1 MRRNQ
6 RRSPGKPRVSP
17 TVLDRINRNVAGIDC
32 GSAEHFVAVP
42 PDRDPTPVQSFK
54 TFTTD
59 LLRLADWL
67 TACRM
72 TSVAMEATGV
82 YWIPIYEILEARG
95 FEVLLVNAR
104 HLKNVPG
111 RKSDV
116 SDCEW
121 IRELHSVGLL
131 RGSFR
136 PTDAI
141 VALRAYLRHRQ
152 TLIESAGAYIQRMQK
167 ALVQMNV
174 QLPLVV
180 SDITG
185 VTGLRILRDIVAG
198 HRDPHQLAEHR
209 DHRCRASKAE
219 IIAALTGHYRPEHLF
234 VLQQN
239 LALFDGCQA
248 QLAACDVAIEAH
260 LLTLTALVEPPAT
273 ALPAPRVTKKPR
285 DNEPRFEVRAPLHRL
300 TGGVDLTQ
308 IDGFTPYTALKL
320 LSEIGTDMRRWPT
333 EKHFTSWL
341 TLAPKNKISGG
352 RLLSSR
358 TQPSANRAAAV
369 LRMSVMSLS
378 RTQTALGAFYRRL
391 AARIGKPQ
399 AITAAARKLA
409 IVVYR
414 VLSGTLDYRDTGAD
428 AYTTQQ
434 LTRVL
439 RRVRQRAAT
448 LGFDLVNRETGE
460 ILQGGASLSN

>member
-1 MRRNQ
+1 MKHNRRQ
-6 RRSPGKPRVSP
+6 APGTRRVSP
-17 TVLDRINRNVAGIDC
+17 TVLERINPDVAGIDC
-32 GSAEHFVAVP
+32 GSAAHYVAVP
-42 PDRDPTPVQSFK
+42 ADRDPQPVQSFP

-59 LLRLADWL
+59 LQRLADWL
-67 TACRM
+67 TACRV

-82 YWIPIYEILEARG
+82 YWIPVYEILEGRG

-141 VALRAYLRHRQ
+141 VALRAYLRHRH
-152 TLIESAGAYIQRMQK
+152 TLIESAGAYVLRMQK
-167 ALVQMNV
+167 ALVQMNL

-185 VTGLRILRDIVAG
+185 VTGLRILRDLVAG
-198 HRDPHQLAEHR
+198 QRDPTHLARHRDR
-209 DHRCRASKAE
+209 RCRASTAE
-219 IIAALTGHYRPEHLF
+219 IVAALTGNYRPEHLF

-239 LALFDGCQA
+239 LELFDTCQA
-248 QLAACDVAIEAH
+248 QLAACDRAIDAH
-260 LLTLTALVEPPAT
+260 VHTLTARVAPPAT
-273 ALPAPRVTKKPR
+273 ALPDPRVTTKPR
-285 DNEPRFEVRAPLHRL
+285 HNEPRFDIRTPLHQL
-300 TGGVDLTQ
+300 TGGHDLTQ
-308 IDGFTPYTALKL
+308 LDGIGPYNALKL
-320 LSEIGTDMRRWPT
+320 IAEIGTDMTHWPS

-358 TQPSANRAAAV
+358 TQPSANRAATI
-369 LRMSVMSLS
+369 LRMAAMSLT

-399 AITAAARKLA
+399 AITATARKLA
-409 IVVYR
+409 ILVYR
-414 VLSGTLDYRDTGAD
+414 TLNGDLIYRDTGAD
-428 AYTTQQ
+428 GYDRQQ
-434 LTRVL
+434 RARTL
-439 RRVRQRAAT
+439 RRLRQRAAT
-448 LGFDLVNRETGE
+448 LGFELVNHATGE
-460 ILQGGASLSN
+460 VLSPAAS